1 MKKFVLTIAIM
12 LMTVFSVNAQTAI
25 ETPKFTDNVYIT
37 VNGGA
42 ATPMSFEQV
51 FPLNAMGGIAVG
63 KWFNPVFGAEIEGS
77 ALFGS
82 HENGKPFKHFDNEV
96 SHNIVRAHYVGVNG
110 LVNFSNLFGGYK
122 GTPRLF
128 EVNLMT
134 GTGWLHIYNPSSQAD
149 DFNGLGVKTGL
160 DLAFNI
166 GNAKAHTLS
175 IRPAVLWN
183 VNTPRGL
190 NAGDADMY
198 LSFKRNHAQLYLGVA
213 YTYHFKTSNKT
224 HNFKV
229 YDVGDMEYEIARL
242 NKALKEKPKEVIV
255 EKVVTNKVPATATA
269 AVATVNE
276 TTSTIFFAFDSAE
289 LDDRAKEELDK
300 IGENGVYCVDG
311 YASSEGSTE
320 YNLALSQRRADAV
333 KKYLEARGC
342 KIESAVGHGVQF
354 GTTTGRVVVVTTK

>member
-1 MKKFVLTIAIM
+1 MRKFVLMAVIM
-12 LMTVFSVNAQTAI
+12 LMTVFSANAQTAI

-37 VNGGA
+37 VNGGVT
-42 ATPMSFEQV
+42 TPMSFEQV

-82 HENGKPFKHFDNEV
+82 HENGKPFTHFDNEV
-96 SHNIVRAHYVGVNG
+96 SHNIVRGHYVGVNG

-128 EVNLMT
+128 EVNLMA

-160 DLAFNI
+160 DLAFNL
-166 GNAKAHTLS
+166 GKAKAHTLS

-183 VNTPRGL
+183 VNTPGGL

-198 LSFKRNHAQLYLGVA
+198 MTFNRNHAQLYLGVA

-229 YDVGDMEYEIARL
+229 YDVGAMQSEIARL
-242 NKALKEKPKEVIV
+242 NDELAKKPKEVVV
-255 EKVVTNKVPATATA
+255 EKVVERVVKVDPVTPIPD
-269 AVATVNE
+269 AVQVPTV
-276 TTSTIFFAFDSAE
+276 FFAFDSAE

-333 KKYLEARGC
+333 KEYLEARGC

-354 GTTTGRVVVVTTK
+354 GATTGRVVIVTAK